1 MANLFNAISNLF
13 VAKSEADKAL
23 ERANRMIAEKQQDAK
38 QFAENKVKLEK
49 QAEIKRQLA
58 SEELAKQ
65 AQIERLMYK
74 AAEAVQ
80 QAHSELEIK
89 RTEFHIAASLAANEA
104 AEIELS
110 LTQAK
115 QATKERARHFDAW
128 LNTFDEKKPKQL
140 KVEPTQSQVE

>member
-49 QAEIKRQLA
+49 QAEVKRQQA

-89 RTEFHIAASLAANEA
+89 RTEFFRTVSEVANEA